1 MRIKTPAALVHALG
15 AQVVIGEPVRF
26 SHRGDELVQRVA
38 ARRAVRYDI
47 SVDPA
52 RGRWYLDASWK
63 TSPNP
68 YPTSMSCAVAGCWG
82 WI

>member
-26 SHRGDELVQRVA
+26 SHRGDEWVQRVA

-47 SVDPA
+47 SVDRLGAAGIWMPP
-52 RGRWYLDASWK
+52 GK
-63 TSPNP
+63 PNPNP